1 MRRLWNFITDKRQL
15 SMRDRN
21 SDEVHWKMN
30 ISPIGLWGG
39 IATFV
44 LLIIIILMLL
54 MSHTSILYALFPS
67 YRTKVDKMHDEM
79 VEKVMRVDSLERQIA
94 MTIEYNEAV
103 VTIMRGSTPTLQ
115 STIGRDTIRYDKSL
129 ILPTRAD
136 TLLRAAIENTTGEYS
151 LTNTKP
157 SKSVSARFNSPMYGT
172 ITRDFDAPDSDFDI
186 LIMSLSG
193 ENSVV
198 SIADGTVM
206 RIESMN
212 GYSTVIIHHSDGYVS
227 TYKGLSEVLVRKGQ
241 RVSSDSVIGRIGSLA
256 ETNGEDD
263 ANSNLHLAF
272 ELWRD
277 GSPLNP
283 TSYIDIEK
291 STVGNE

>member
-1 MRRLWNFITDKRQL
+1 MRKFWDFLTDKRQI
-15 SMRDRN
+15 SMRDRA
-21 SDEVHWKMN
+21 SDDIHWKMN

-39 IATFV
+39 IITFI
-44 LLIIIILMLL
+44 LLLVVILMLL
-54 MSHTSILYALFPS
+54 MSHTSLLYTLFPS
-67 YRTKVDKMHDEM
+67 YRTKVDRMHDTM
-79 VEKVMRVDSLERQIA
+79 IEKIMRVDSLEKQMA

-115 STIGRDTIRYDKSL
+115 STMGSDTIRYDKSL

-136 TLLRAAIENTTGEYS
+136 TLLRAAIESTTGEYS
-151 LTNTKP
+151 LSNTKP
-157 SKSVSARFNSPMYGT
+157 IKSVSARFNTPMYGT
-172 ITRDFDAPDSDFDI
+172 ITRDFDSPDADFDI

-198 SIADGTVM
+198 AIGDGTVM
-206 RIESMN
+206 HIDMAN
-212 GYSTVIIHHSDGYVS
+212 GYSTITIHHTDGYVS
-227 TYKGLSEVLVRKGQ
+227 IYKGLSEVLVRKGQ
-241 RVSSDSVIGRIGSLA
+241 RVSSDSVIGRIGSSDLDS
-256 ETNGEDD
+256 ETATQDYQ
-263 ANSNLHLAF
+263 LAF

-291 STVGNE
+291 ATLDNE